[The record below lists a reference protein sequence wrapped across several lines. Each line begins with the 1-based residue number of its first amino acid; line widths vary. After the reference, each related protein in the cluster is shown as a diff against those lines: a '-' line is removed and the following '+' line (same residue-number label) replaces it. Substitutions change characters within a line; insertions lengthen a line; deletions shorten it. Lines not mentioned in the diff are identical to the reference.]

1 MYSKRAYIVP
11 TLNLKDG
18 ILIRIHAGIEGIDNM
33 GALDSALEL
42 YEVTSLDGG
51 NFVATKVTS
60 NTPAAN
66 IIRGAFFN
74 NSLRILEPLNLTL
87 CPPAHIGSRVPA
99 SESTFEDTMF
109 RVKPGDRDLHTA
121 PIEYIYSDGVACSLD
136 RKEDFGFTKLAR
148 KMVIDFYMYS
158 YNDFGTETELV
169 PNGYMLAHHVRKPI
183 MAIDK
188 WHGDFIMQ
196 LTQEATLALISLTE
210 SKEYK
215 QSLDIVGK
223 HLKDKYGAESD
234 KYRAYFKA
242 DKYFLHNIR
251 PTLGDKPVYPTK
263 AENHEL
269 TIRHLEGKLQLLEA
283 EVPSSLSGDNLQSLE
298 AAKKL
303 LKEQL
308 SVLREATRST
318 SSTSE

>member
-1 MYSKRAYIVP
+1 
-11 TLNLKDG
+11 
-18 ILIRIHAGIEGIDNM
+18 
-33 GALDSALEL
+33 
-42 YEVTSLDGG
+42 
-51 NFVATKVTS
+51 
-60 NTPAAN
+60 
-66 IIRGAFFN
+66 
-74 NSLRILEPLNLTL
+74 
-87 CPPAHIGSRVPA
+87 
-99 SESTFEDTMF
+99 
-109 RVKPGDRDLHTA
+109 
-121 PIEYIYSDGVACSLD
+121 
-136 RKEDFGFTKLAR
+136 
-148 KMVIDFYMYS
+148 MVIDFYMYS

-196 LTQEATLALISLTE
+196 LTQEATRALFSLAE

-215 QSLDIVGK
+215 HSLDIVGK

-269 TIRHLEGKLQLLEA
+269 TIRHLEGKLRLLEA
-283 EVPSSLSGDNLQSLE
+283 EVPTSLSGNSLLSLE

-318 SSTSE
+318 SSASE